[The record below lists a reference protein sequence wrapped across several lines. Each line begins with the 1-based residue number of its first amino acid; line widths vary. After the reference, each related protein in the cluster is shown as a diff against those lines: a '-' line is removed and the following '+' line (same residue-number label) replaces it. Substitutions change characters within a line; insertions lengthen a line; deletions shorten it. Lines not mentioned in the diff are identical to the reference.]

1 MKDYN
6 KALFYIAGNR
16 RGWIFTPSD
25 MMGNFTRREAD
36 DNIKYLLKKGKIRKI
51 GRGLYDYPKY
61 SELLQQNLSPNM
73 DQAANAIARKFN
85 WRIEVSGE
93 TALNMLGLSTQ
104 VPGRYVFICD
114 GPDRSYD
121 ILGTS
126 LEFKKSVLKDIGF
139 KYKESS
145 LIVQSLKSLGKNN
158 IDNNTVN
165 LIRNKINPKMYAKI
179 LKDTKNTK
187 NWIYEYIKLICRED
201 E

>member
-1 MKDYN
+1 
-6 KALFYIAGNR
+6 
-16 RGWIFTPSD
+16 
-25 MMGNFTRREAD
+25 
-36 DNIKYLLKKGKIRKI
+36 
-51 GRGLYDYPKY
+51 
-61 SELLQQNLSPNM
+61 M
-73 DQAANAIARKFN
+73 DQAAHAIARKFN

-104 VPGRYVFICD
+104 VPGRYVFISD

-121 ILGTS
+121 ILGVS

-145 LIVQSLKSLGKNN
+145 LIVQSLKSLGKDN

-165 LIRNKINPKMYAKI
+165 LIRNKIDPKMYAKI

-187 NWIYEYIKLICRED
+187 NWIYEYIKQICRED